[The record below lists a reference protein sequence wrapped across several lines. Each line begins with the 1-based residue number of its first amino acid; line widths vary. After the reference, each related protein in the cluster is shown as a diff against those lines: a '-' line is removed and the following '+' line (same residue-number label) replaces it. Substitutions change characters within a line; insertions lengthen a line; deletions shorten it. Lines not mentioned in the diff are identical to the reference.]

1 VGLKAFDPFGLNH
14 STFEIDDS
22 MIDWTFASS
31 ISLLFFVFAF
41 SFSTLAL
48 DPLLELMAL

>member
-41 SFSTLAL
+41 SFRTLAL